1 MCLERSFA
9 YLEKPFV
16 YLEKPF
22 RNVEKFFL
30 ISWLVLLPAGE

>member
-1 MCLERSFA
+1 MCLERPFA

-22 RNVEKFFL
+22 RNVERAFL

>member
-1 MCLERSFA
+1 MCLEKPFA
-9 YLEKPFV
+9 YLEKPVV

-22 RNVEKFFL
+22 RNVERAFI